1 MYWYIKSKILRVFFK
16 KNIRIGSNC
25 KISRKAILETPFG
38 GKIVIGNNCDIS
50 AYSFLSTYGGD
61 IIIGDDCSVNPFCVI
76 YGHGKLKIGNKV
88 RIATQTVII
97 PANHD
102 FSRTDIPIMDQ
113 PELREG
119 ITIGND
125 VWIGSGVKIMDGV
138 HIGDGVVVA
147 AGSVVTKS
155 IPEYAVV
162 AGVPARIIKT
172 RNNKS

>member
-1 MYWYIKSKILRVFFK
+1 
-16 KNIRIGSNC
+16 
-25 KISRKAILETPFG
+25 
-38 GKIVIGNNCDIS
+38 
-50 AYSFLSTYGGD
+50 
-61 IIIGDDCSVNPFCVI
+61 
-76 YGHGKLKIGNKV
+76 
-88 RIATQTVII
+88 
-97 PANHD
+97 
-102 FSRTDIPIMDQ
+102 MDQ

-155 IPEYAVV
+155 IPEYSVV